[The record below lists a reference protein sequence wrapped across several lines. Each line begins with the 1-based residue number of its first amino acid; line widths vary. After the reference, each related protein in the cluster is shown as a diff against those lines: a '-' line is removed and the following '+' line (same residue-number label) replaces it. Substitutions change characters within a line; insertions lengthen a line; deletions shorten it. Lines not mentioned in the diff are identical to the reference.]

1 MTPIVCLTLIATT
14 HTLQDECKV
23 SISVCVRTPTTLK
36 RICYYEIGLPRRY
49 SAKLCKTRRCLRAY
63 LLRLQSPNKRQIHDS
78 KEVLAPGY
86 KILFRLLL
94 LLVTVSIHIVHK
106 ICDVASRS
114 RHWRMIDCND
124 HNEKLHCLT
133 YVWVGFDWLLLFS
146 PLTRL
151 QNLATKDGL
160 MVCCMSVCSWLLKL
174 FYSWLTQ

>member
-1 MTPIVCLTLIATT
+1 MIYQSLRATIIFIFKKREASPHDNSLICNMTPIVCLTLIATT

-23 SISVCVRTPTTLK
+23 SISVCVRTSTTLK

-86 KILFRLLL
+86 KILFRLLP

-124 HNEKLHCLT
+124 HNDKLHCLT
-133 YVWVGFDWLLLFS
+133 FV
-146 PLTRL
+146 
-151 QNLATKDGL
+151 
-160 MVCCMSVCSWLLKL
+160 
-174 FYSWLTQ
+174 